1 MTFTPP
7 NTIES
12 SKPASGRGSG
22 EFEEDETAASRVVNC
37 DGDDDLLDDTVVKH
51 RRNSESTQASLIPT
65 FQQRRNLLGNHKF
78 SNIPLEEEH
87 FQRHRDSL
95 VLAHKRIFH
104 ENTEQPHS
112 GGGDPRMELKRVMK
126 TRGRDGEANMSAIED
141 QSSLWA
147 PITLVVPSAAS
158 PGGIMASSSSSV
170 HRLELVGNITPERLF
185 QVQTDVFVVDRY
197 ERSSD
202 SSSDG
207 GVKLLK

>member
-141 QSSLWA
+141 QSSLWV
-147 PITLVVPSAAS
+147 PIKLFLPSATS
-158 PGGIMASSSSSV
+158 PVGIVASSSTSI
-170 HRLELVGNITPERLF
+170 HRLE
-185 QVQTDVFVVDRY
+185 FV
-197 ERSSD
+197 
-202 SSSDG
+202 
-207 GVKLLK
+207 